1 MKIID
6 NDERKY
12 NVKRIKPFRA
22 MLDDNVNEE
31 PHIFQEKKQ
40 NQGFIGF
47 LQNSEPICMKP
58 CEKMFILFSFTSD
71 FTENSIQLI

>member
-1 MKIID
+1 
-6 NDERKY
+6 
-12 NVKRIKPFRA
+12 

-58 CEKMFILFSFTSD
+58 CEKMFILLSFTSD
-71 FTENSIQLI
+71 FTENSIQLIWDHTWMTGEVI